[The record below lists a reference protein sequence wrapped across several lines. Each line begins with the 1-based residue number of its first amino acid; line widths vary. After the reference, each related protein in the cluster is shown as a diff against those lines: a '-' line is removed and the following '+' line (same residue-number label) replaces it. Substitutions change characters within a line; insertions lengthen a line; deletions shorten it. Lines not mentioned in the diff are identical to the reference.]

1 MTEPFTLTAI
11 PGRVAEGED
20 KGHLE
25 FVTFVAENRIVS
37 AKWTAV
43 NVGTFIEDFSRI
55 VPKEDATAIV
65 SQLCAGANV
74 LFPGFWHLE
83 EIRHKFGGG
92 GND

>member
-11 PGRVAEGED
+11 PGLLAEGQD

-25 FVTFVAENRIVS
+25 FVTFVAENRIIT

-55 VPKEDATAIV
+55 QPREDATDIV
-65 SQLCAGANV
+65 SKLKAGTKV
-74 LFPGFWHLE
+74 LFPGFWHIE
-83 EIRHKFGGG
+83 EIKQKFGGC